1 MPMVSM
7 WCKRL
12 LTNLRLYE
20 SKLLHSRNAMVCM
33 ADASRG
39 RVKIRCYEI
48 PYGVTGTG
56 VVCRLR

>member
-12 LTNLRLYE
+12 LTILRLYE
-20 SKLLHSRNAMVCM
+20 SKLLHSRNAMVCQ

-39 RVKIRCYEI
+39 KVRIRCYEI
-48 PYGVTGTG
+48 PYGVTGTE
-56 VVCRLR
+56 VACRLR